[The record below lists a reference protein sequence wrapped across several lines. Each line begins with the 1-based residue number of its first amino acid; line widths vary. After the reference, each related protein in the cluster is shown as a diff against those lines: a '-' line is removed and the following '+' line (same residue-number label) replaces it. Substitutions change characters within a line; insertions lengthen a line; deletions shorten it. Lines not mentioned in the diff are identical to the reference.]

1 MLKDEIRQ
9 FIIEK
14 FLFNMEDRLDDDI
27 SLLGTNIVDSVGILE
42 IVSFIESRFNL
53 VVEDQELTSENLD
66 SVNKIARF
74 VERKQG

>member
-27 SLLGTNIVDSVGILE
+27 SLLGTNTVDSVGILE
-42 IVSFIESRFNL
+42 IVSFIERRFNF
-53 VVEDQELTSENLD
+53 VVEDEELTSENLD

-74 VERKQG
+74 IERKQG

>member
-1 MLKDEIRQ
+1 MLKDEIKQ

>member
-1 MLKDEIRQ
+1 MLKDEIKQ

-53 VVEDQELTSENLD
+53 VVEDQELTSDNLD

-74 VERKQG
+74 IERKQG